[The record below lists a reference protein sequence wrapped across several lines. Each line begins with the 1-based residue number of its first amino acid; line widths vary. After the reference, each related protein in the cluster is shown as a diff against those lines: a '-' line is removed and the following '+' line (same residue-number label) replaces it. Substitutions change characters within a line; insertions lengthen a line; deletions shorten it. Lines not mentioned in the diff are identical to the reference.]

1 MLAAVR
7 LALPLSKAE
16 MTICTVPPVLVR
28 MVTRYSLYN
37 GIEGLLC
44 ERLLQ
49 DSERDS
55 QSRAESLVLGGHRQA
70 PSGRSLPKPPAH
82 DILSKGTLRNG
93 ASSEIASGVRRCLR
107 FS

>member
-28 MVTRYSLYN
+28 IVTRYSLYN
-37 GIEGLLC
+37 GIDGLLC

-49 DSERDS
+49 DRERDS
-55 QSRAESLVLGGHRQA
+55 QSRAESLVLGGQKQA
-70 PSGRSLPKPPAH
+70 PSGRSLRTGRQPMKFWPSRRSVAAH
-82 DILSKGTLRNG
+82 GPRTP
-93 ASSEIASGVRRCLR
+93 RRIGI
-107 FS
+107 F